1 MSEGA
6 QQYANDAY
14 RGDIMARTKAQMDAN
29 TRLEQAK
36 AAVLGPDGQ
45 LDEAKFRQ
53 YAVID
58 PQGAKAL
65 RDAIAPRMEYD
76 IQNIDGQLYYVP
88 KDPQVAPPQSAPMQ
102 QPQAPA
108 PSVLNA
114 AVEQQESGGN
124 PFAVSPAGARGPM
137 QTMPG
142 TLRDPGYGVAP
153 AKDGS
158 VDEQRR
164 VGQDYLAAL
173 TAKYGLDGG
182 LAAYNWGPGNWEKA
196 LAANGGNVQ
205 SALMSAPKET
215 RDYVPSVKRRLG
227 QIGSMTASMG
237 DTPVAPAGAFPVPG
251 VPRAAPKSQ
260 AAPSGYR
267 FRPDGGLEMIPG
279 GPAEVAAQARSDAQ
293 AARKAAD
300 DAKALQA
307 EQTAN
312 ARQDQAAESA
322 QSLISAIDTLEA
334 HPGFKTLGTVHGDF
348 NLSVPYIR
356 NATKDADAQLKN
368 ISGQVALA
376 TMNTLKALSKQ
387 GATGFGALSE
397 KELSLLE
404 NSIATLKSENISN
417 QQLKDSLQV
426 IKDKMEKVARWKQ
439 MQASAPSSGGLS
451 PAEQQELEDLRK
463 RLGR

>member
-1 MSEGA
+1 
-6 QQYANDAY
+6 
-14 RGDIMARTKAQMDAN
+14 
-29 TRLEQAK
+29 
-36 AAVLGPDGQ
+36 
-45 LDEAKFRQ
+45 
-53 YAVID
+53 
-58 PQGAKAL
+58 
-65 RDAIAPRMEYD
+65 
-76 IQNIDGQLYYVP
+76 
-88 KDPQVAPPQSAPMQ
+88 
-102 QPQAPA
+102 
-108 PSVLNA
+108 
-114 AVEQQESGGN
+114 
-124 PFAVSPAGARGPM
+124 
-137 QTMPG
+137 
-142 TLRDPGYGVAP
+142 
-153 AKDGS
+153 
-158 VDEQRR
+158 
-164 VGQDYLAAL
+164 
-173 TAKYGLDGG
+173 
-182 LAAYNWGPGNWEKA
+182 
-196 LAANGGNVQ
+196 
-205 SALMSAPKET
+205 
-215 RDYVPSVKRRLG
+215 
-227 QIGSMTASMG
+227 MTASMG
-237 DTPVAPAGAFPVPG
+237 DTPQAPMGAFPVPG
-251 VPRAAPKSQ
+251 VPRAAPK
-260 AAPSGYR
+260 AATAPSGYR
-267 FRPDGGLEMIPG
+267 FKPDGSLEMIPG
-279 GPAEVAAQARSDAQ
+279 GPAEVAAQARADAQ
-293 AARKAAD
+293 DARKAAD

-334 HPGFKTLGTVHGDF
+334 HPGFKTLGTVPGDF

-439 MQASAPSSGGLS
+439 TQASAPSSGGLS